1 MRSRRL
7 KVPAIGVEAG
17 GLAGGE
23 PARPER
29 NITGT
34 PIFTDELDPGDSRRH
49 VPCVPVPRAGMVLP
63 ASKITREKIMTDTL
77 INQVVQR
84 TGLSEDKA
92 RAAVET
98 VVGFLKERAPAGLSG
113 QIDSLVGG
121 GEGSTG
127 GDIASKVG
135 GMFGGKKEGEQSR

>member
-1 MRSRRL
+1 
-7 KVPAIGVEAG
+7 
-17 GLAGGE
+17 
-23 PARPER
+23 
-29 NITGT
+29 
-34 PIFTDELDPGDSRRH
+34 
-49 VPCVPVPRAGMVLP
+49 MV
-63 ASKITREKIMTDTL
+63 DTL

-135 GMFGGKKEGEQSR
+135 GMFGGKKEGEQNR